1 MIGVA
6 WAMFPGQGGGGQD
19 SPFSFVILL
28 GGMFAIMYFLMIRPQ
43 QKQKK
48 DREAML
54 SAVKTGD
61 EVITNGG
68 LFGVVKGFADD
79 NQRVRLQVAPNVQV
93 EVARSAI
100 GTVVGSTLVKKDR
113 DKDKDKEKEKEAAS

>member
-1 MIGVA
+1 MIGLA
-6 WAMFPGQGGGGQD
+6 WALGQAPGGGGQD
-19 SPFSFVILL
+19 SPFGFVILL

-48 DREAML
+48 EREAL
-54 SAVKTGD
+54 LGAVKTGD

-68 LFGVVKGFADD
+68 LFGVVKGFGDE
-79 NQRVRLQVAPNVQV
+79 NQRVKLQIAANVQV

-100 GTVVGSTLVKKDR
+100 ASVVGSTLVKKDR
-113 DKDKDKEKEKEAAS
+113 DKNKEKE